1 MIAELQKTIAELR
14 ADLVSANPDKEAY
27 AQNAIDLR
35 RRLCSAPAVEWIKC
49 ADRLPECP
57 HECTTDHAMVSQTLL
72 VADDGDPTSFG
83 MAHMREDGTWK
94 LYGGDF
100 DFMHL
105 ERVTHWAPMP
115 KLPSASVAEAVK
127 KCPNDCGSLCRN
139 MVGCTDE

>member
-1 MIAELQKTIAELR
+1 MSWQVMDESGALLASPAMIADLQKTIAELR
-14 ADLVSANPDKEAY
+14 A
-27 AQNAIDLR
+27 
-35 RRLCSAPAVEWIKC
+35 APAVEWIKC

-115 KLPSASVAEAVK
+115 KLPGASVAEAVK